1 MRCQALAEQIE
12 SLDPKATTADVA
24 RLCLLVS
31 NLVDDIDPLTNDETA
46 MQEAYRDANLRLQMG
61 VDQHAA
67 VTQELEELAGS
78 DPKEF
83 DREQIWVLLRAI
95 KVQSQILQLY
105 IGGETIDV

>member
-1 MRCQALAEQIE
+1 MRCQNLAERIE
-12 SLDPKATTADVA
+12 NIDPDAPVADVA

-31 NLVDDIDPLTNDETA
+31 NLIDHVDALQDDQK
-46 MQEAYRDANLRLQMG
+46 MREAYREASLRLQMG

-67 VTQELEELAGS
+67 VAAELQTLADS
-78 DPKEF
+78 DPTQF

-105 IGGETIDV
+105 LGGEPIEV